1 MGGTEDS
8 GATILQFPVV
18 RREPPT
24 IEAMTALA
32 PPRSL
37 VASLVADAG
46 FEARDALRGFDREF
60 DYLVRA
66 IEMGSGPD
74 DAIIRL
80 RHLMDT
86 HLVHAMELC
95 QAFQAAGDR
104 LVKIEV
110 QVAQSEKLG
119 GSGQMMLPRA
129 RREFRDR
136 AIAARVAADAAL
148 GAAQALAGHVRRAA
162 GLAVAAAEEPQ
173 QLQLFAAA
181 G

>member
-1 MGGTEDS
+1 MGGTEGG
-8 GATILQFPVV
+8 GAAILRFPVV

-37 VASLVADAG
+37 IASLVADAG

-95 QAFQAAGDR
+95 QAFQVAANC
-104 LVKIEV
+104 LVEIEV
-110 QVAQSEKLG
+110 QVARAEKLG

-162 GLAVAAAEEPQ
+162 GLAVTAAEEPQ

>member
-24 IEAMTALA
+24 LEAMTAQA
-32 PPRSL
+32 PPRFL

-46 FEARDALRGFDREF
+46 FEVRDALRGFDREF
-60 DYLVRA
+60 DHLVRA

-80 RHLMDT
+80 RHLMDA

-104 LVKIEV
+104 LVRIEV
-110 QVAQSEKLG
+110 QVAQAEKLG
-119 GSGQMMLPRA
+119 GSAQMMLPRA